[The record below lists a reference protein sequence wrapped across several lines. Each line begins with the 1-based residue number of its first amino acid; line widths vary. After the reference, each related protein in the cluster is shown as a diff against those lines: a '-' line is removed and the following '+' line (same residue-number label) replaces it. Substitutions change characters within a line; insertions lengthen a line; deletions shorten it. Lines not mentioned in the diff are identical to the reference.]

1 MTQSLHIACLADD
14 TKIAQAAY
22 QEIAKRYR
30 LVDISRKRRGKAE
43 KNADVIVVLGG
54 DGFMLQ
60 AMHHYMA
67 RNLPFYGM
75 NCGTVGFLMNSYSP
89 RRLMERIQEARGHVL
104 HPLHM
109 YARNVQGKDFELLAI
124 NEVSLFRQSR
134 QAAKIRI
141 TVDHVVRIPE
151 MTSDGVLVSTP
162 AGSTA
167 YNSSTGGPIIP
178 LGANILALTPLSP
191 FRPRHWKGALLHHNS
206 CVTLEVLD
214 PAKRPVSAVADFTE
228 VRDVVSVAVHEQQNT
243 SIRVLFDA
251 EHNLEERIIKEQF
264 M

>member
-1 MTQSLHIACLADD
+1 MTKSLQIACVADS

-22 QEIAKRYR
+22 NEIAKRYKV
-30 LVDISRKRRGKAE
+30 VDITRKKRVDA
-43 KNADVIVVLGG
+43 ADVIVVLGG

-67 RNLPFYGM
+67 RNIPFYGM
-75 NCGTVGFLMNSYSP
+75 NCGTVGFLMNSYAP
-89 RRLMERIQEARGHVL
+89 GRLMERIQDARSHLL
-104 HPLHM
+104 HPLRM
-109 YARNVQGKDFELLAI
+109 YARNVHGKDYELLAI

-151 MTSDGVLVSTP
+151 MTSDGVLVATP

-167 YNSSTGGPIIP
+167 YNSSAGGPIIP
-178 LGANILALTPLSP
+178 LGANILALTPLAP

-206 CVTLEVLD
+206 CVTFEVLD
-214 PAKRPVSAVADFTE
+214 CEKRPVSAVADFTE
-228 VRDVVSVAVHEQQNT
+228 VRDVVSVAIHEQQKT
-243 SIRVLFDA
+243 GIKLLFDP